1 MNEIIETNNK
11 QLTKKQYKYIEDV
24 MEENLYPSAKVLFNI
39 VKKEYPDIKLS
50 QIQKFVN
57 SQEAYQLTKQK
68 KETKKSLGHIISYAP
83 FSIVQIDLIDLSK
96 YSYDFSKYKH
106 HKKLEG
112 MQKEYNKGYKY
123 LFIFIDV
130 FSRYVDAIMLKDK
143 GEDECLNAIK
153 LILSY
158 NKINPKTIMSDSES
172 AFLSSKFINFLESKD
187 IKLEPVVLNN
197 HHALGIIDRFCRTL
211 KSRLTKLFLARKST
225 EWINDISNIIYQ
237 YNNTENRGILN
248 FTPQEV
254 ISDKEKSEKIL
265 NFNIVKQQKNINLRG
280 TSNIKEGDKVRL
292 YINDTFKK
300 GTEQN
305 YTTKSYNVVGKKG
318 KNILLDNGQKVVESN
333 LLKINNGEYLKNSM
347 MIDDGGDEEKEELN
361 ILEETKKQNKIK
373 KKLKKED
380 LVRPTVEE
388 MGEGRQTRK
397 KQIDFKKLNRG
408 Y

>member
-1 MNEIIETNNK
+1 M
-11 QLTKKQYKYIEDV
+11 
-24 MEENLYPSAKVLFNI
+24 
-39 VKKEYPDIKLS
+39 
-50 QIQKFVN
+50 
-57 SQEAYQLTKQK
+57 
-68 KETKKSLGHIISYAP
+68 GHIISYAP
-83 FSIVQIDLIDLSK
+83 FSVVQIDLIDLSK
-96 YSYDFSKYKH
+96 YSYDYSKYKH

-123 LFIFIDV
+123 VFIFIDV

-143 GEDECLNAIK
+143 GVDECLNALQI
-153 LILSY
+153 ILSY

-172 AFLSSKFINFLESKD
+172 SFLSYKFIDFLESKE

-211 KSRLTKLFLARKST
+211 KSRLTKLFLARNST

-237 YNNTENRGILN
+237 YNLTENRGILN

-254 ISDKEKSEKIL
+254 MSDKEKSEKIL

-292 YINDTFKK
+292 HIDNKFKK
-300 GTEQN
+300 GSEQN
-305 YTTKSYNVVGKKG
+305 YTTQTFKVAGKKG

-333 LLKINNGEYLKNSM
+333 VQKINGLKSHM
-347 MIDDGGDEEKEELN
+347 MIDDVERPEENIIEEV
-361 ILEETKKQNKIK
+361 KKQTKIK
-373 KKLKKED
+373 SKLKKEGLD
-380 LVRPTVEE
+380 RPTVEE

-397 KQIDFKKLNRG
+397 KQVDYKKLNRG

>member
-1 MNEIIETNNK
+1 MNELIETNNK

-24 MEENLYPSAKVLFNI
+24 MEENLFPSAKVLHKI
-39 VKKEYPDIKLS
+39 VKKKYPDIKLS

-57 SQEAYQLTKQK
+57 SQDAYQLTKQRK
-68 KETKKSLGHIISYAP
+68 QTKKSLGHIISYAS
-83 FSIVQIDLIDLSK
+83 FSVVQIDLIDLSK
-96 YSYDFSKYKH
+96 YSYDYSKYKH

-112 MQKEYNKGYKY
+112 MNKEYNKGYKY

-158 NKINPKTIMSDSES
+158 NKINPKVIMSDSES
-172 AFLSSKFINFLESKD
+172 SFLSYKFINFLESKN
-187 IKLEPVVLNN
+187 ISLEPVILNN

-211 KSRLTKLFLARKST
+211 KTRLTKLFLARNST

-248 FTPQEV
+248 FSPQEV
-254 ISDKEKSEKIL
+254 IDDKEKSERIL
-265 NFNIVKQQKNINLRG
+265 KFNIIKQQKNINLRQ

-333 LLKINNGEYLKNSM
+333 LLKINNGEYLKNHM
-347 MIDDGGDEEKEELN
+347 MINDGEHEEPEEN
-361 ILEETKKQNKIK
+361 IIEEVKKQTKIK
-373 KKLKKED
+373 NKLKKEGFE
-380 LVRPTVEE
+380 RPTEE
-388 MGEGRQTRK
+388 ELGEGRKTRGK
-397 KQIDFKKLNRG
+397 RVDYKKLNRG